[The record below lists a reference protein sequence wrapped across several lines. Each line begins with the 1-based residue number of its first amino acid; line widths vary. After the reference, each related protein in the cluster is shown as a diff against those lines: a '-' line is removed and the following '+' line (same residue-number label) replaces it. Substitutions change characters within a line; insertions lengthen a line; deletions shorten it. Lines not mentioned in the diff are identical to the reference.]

1 MKNDVPIKN
10 GIVIPGPE
18 IEITTSRSSGPG
30 GQHVNKTDSR
40 ISVRWNARN
49 TTALDENQKNLIVQ
63 NLQSQLTESG
73 DIIVH
78 YSASRSQ
85 NQNKQ
90 MALAQLAHI
99 VRKALFVPKKRVP
112 TKVSKGAQASR
123 LQSKMRHSIL
133 KKSRSSKGSYE

>member
-10 GIVIPGPE
+10 NIVIPGSE

-40 ISVRWNARN
+40 ISVRWNALN
-49 TTALDENQKNLIVQ
+49 TTALDEYQRNVAVQ

-112 TKVSKGAQASR
+112 TKVSKNTAAKR
-123 LQSKMRHSIL
+123 LQSKMRHSVL
-133 KKSRSSKGSYE
+133 KKNRSSKGSYE